1 MVLIMNRVTNNI
13 QFKKTYGF
21 VKDYISNIR
30 LFACLKYNIV
40 L

>member
-1 MVLIMNRVTNNI
+1 MILMINRVRNNI
-13 QFKKTYGF
+13 QFKKTYGY
-21 VKDYISNIR
+21 VKDYIINIR